1 MSGIANLE
9 NGFEASK
16 MPNDAR
22 LALARADRARRENA
36 GFSLE
41 DFNSPG
47 KIAVNPDWLK
57 EVSGK
62 WPGDESIE
70 ELLVAF
76 DNIDKGD
83 LRGDS
88 EWRRMLTR

>member
-62 WPGDESIE
+62 WPGDECIE
-70 ELLVAF
+70 KLLAALKGARGGLIGQARRLERVA
-76 DNIDKGD
+76 
-83 LRGDS
+83 L
-88 EWRRMLTR
+88 